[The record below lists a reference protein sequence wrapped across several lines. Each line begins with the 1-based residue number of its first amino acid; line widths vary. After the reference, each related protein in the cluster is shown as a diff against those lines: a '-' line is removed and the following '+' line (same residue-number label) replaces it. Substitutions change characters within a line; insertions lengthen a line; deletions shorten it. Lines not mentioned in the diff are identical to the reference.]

1 MFIIVLLLVSPH
13 LCCRL
18 TIKEDEKQQYKA
30 KTQPDD
36 RHVGGVEESPG
47 PGNILQGWDIFLQWN
62 LLHHD
67 VPVAAD
73 RVGEGAPAGGL
84 PGPLHPR
91 CGGQGPGAAPQQR
104 LHQAGGH
111 LSCTLHPLSSQEL

>member
-1 MFIIVLLLVSPH
+1 MEP
-13 LCCRL
+13 
-18 TIKEDEKQQYKA
+18 A
-30 KTQPDD
+30 
-36 RHVGGVEESPG
+36 G
-47 PGNILQGWDIFLQWN
+47 PRNILQGWDIFLQWN

-73 RVGEGAPAGGL
+73 RVGDGAPAGGL

-91 CGGQGPGAAPQQR
+91 RGGQGPGAAPQQR

-111 LSCTLHPLSSQEL
+111 LSGTLNPLPSQEL